1 MSEKGRGVVSAFF
14 RFWFNMDVFIL
25 GRGTGRH
32 GPHDIYYYGCVM
44 SRFVFF
50 MLMDSIVNV
59 L

>member
-1 MSEKGRGVVSAFF
+1 MVSAFF
-14 RFWFNMDVFIL
+14 RFWFNMDVLIL